1 MWNGSIL
8 GEMTTGAAT
17 IIGIVGLCVIA
28 TSNKAIKS
36 KNEYAKNSGG
46 LGYGLE
52 GQDCQKAGVQTLN
65 NVVNLLIIII
75 ILFFILIYSGVDWAF
90 ALVFLVLG
98 YLFAGIGLAM
108 WYWFNKKI
116 RH

>member
-36 KNEYAKNSGG
+36 KMNMLKTVGG
-46 LGYGLE
+46 
-52 GQDCQKAGVQTLN
+52 
-65 NVVNLLIIII
+65 
-75 ILFFILIYSGVDWAF
+75 
-90 ALVFLVLG
+90 
-98 YLFAGIGLAM
+98 
-108 WYWFNKKI
+108 
-116 RH
+116 

>member
-36 KNEYAKNSGG
+36 KMNMLKTVG
-46 LGYGLE
+46 
-52 GQDCQKAGVQTLN
+52 GQDMAWKAGLLESGCIDVEQCSKSFNNNYYFIFYLN
-65 NVVNLLIIII
+65 I
-75 ILFFILIYSGVDWAF
+75 FWS
-90 ALVFLVLG
+90 
-98 YLFAGIGLAM
+98 
-108 WYWFNKKI
+108 
-116 RH
+116 